1 MKLDNS
7 SYTVTPPDL
16 YMTEHGISI
25 MVSSTNNDLISS
37 IKELFEKLIATSIVF
52 LVQDKKTNSGTLPWI
67 RNNSKTCDFMIIDVD
82 TCAWEDI
89 MTGLLKSKESQ
100 NTVLFYS
107 DKYKRRETVKLINA
121 TGTNLVVRSLTDIN
135 NYIKVQMSP
144 EYINEKL

>member
-25 MVSSTNNDLISS
+25 LISSMDDNLVIS

-52 LVQDKKTNSGTLPWI
+52 LVQSKKTNSGTLPWLW
-67 RNNSKTCDFMIIDVD
+67 NNSRTSDFMVIDID

-89 MTGLLKSKESQ
+89 MAGLLKSKDKQ
-100 NTVLFYS
+100 NTVLFFS

-121 TGTNLVVRSLTDIN
+121 TGTNLVVRSIEDIH
-135 NYIKVQMSP
+135 NYIKLQMSP
-144 EYINEKL
+144 QYFNET

>member
-1 MKLDNS
+1 MKIDNS

-25 MVSSTNNDLISS
+25 LITSTNESFIASV
-37 IKELFEKLIATSIVF
+37 KEVFEKFIATSIVF
-52 LVQDKKTNSGTLPWI
+52 LVQSNKTNSVTLPWMW
-67 RNNSKTCDFMIIDVD
+67 NVSKTSDFMIIDVD

-89 MTGLLKSKESQ
+89 MAGLLKSKEEE

-121 TGTNLVVRSLTDIN
+121 TGTNLVVRSINDIN
-135 NYIKVQMSP
+135 NYIKLQMSP
-144 EYINEKL
+144 EYFNEV

>member
-1 MKLDNS
+1 MKIDNS

-25 MVSSTNNDLISS
+25 LISSTNTDLINPV
-37 IKELFEKLIATSIVF
+37 KELFEKFIATSVVF
-52 LVQDKKTNSGTLPWI
+52 FVQNNKTNSETLPWMW
-67 RNNSKTCDFMIIDVD
+67 NVSKTCDFMIIDVD

-89 MTGLLKSKESQ
+89 MAGLLKSKEEE

-121 TGTNLVVRSLTDIN
+121 TGTNLVVRSLSDIN
-135 NYIKVQMSP
+135 SYVKLQMSP
-144 EYINEKL
+144 ELFNEV

>member
-25 MVSSTNNDLISS
+25 LVSSTSDNLISS

-52 LVQDKKTNSGTLPWI
+52 LVQGKKTNSGTLPWMW
-67 RNNSKTCDFMIIDVD
+67 NNSITCDFMVIDID

-89 MTGLLKSKESQ
+89 MAGLLKSKDKQ
-100 NTVLFYS
+100 NTVLFFS

-121 TGTNLVVRSLTDIN
+121 TGTNLVVRSIEDIN
-135 NYIKVQMSP
+135 NYIRLQMSP
-144 EYINEKL
+144 EYINEA

>member
-25 MVSSTNNDLISS
+25 LISSINDDLVIS

-52 LVQDKKTNSGTLPWI
+52 LVQGKKTNSGTLPWMW
-67 RNNSKTCDFMIIDVD
+67 NNSTTCDFMVIDID

-89 MTGLLKSKESQ
+89 MAGLLKSKEKQ
-100 NTVLFYS
+100 NTVLFFS

-121 TGTNLVVRSLTDIN
+121 TGTNLVVRSIEDIH
-135 NYIKVQMSP
+135 NYIKLQMSP
-144 EYINEKL
+144 EYFNET

>member
-25 MVSSTNNDLISS
+25 LISSINDDLVIS

-52 LVQDKKTNSGTLPWI
+52 LVQGKKTNSGTLPWMW
-67 RNNSKTCDFMIIDVD
+67 NNSTTCDFMVIDID

-89 MTGLLKSKESQ
+89 MAGLLKSKDKQ
-100 NTVLFYS
+100 NTVLFFS

-121 TGTNLVVRSLTDIN
+121 TGTNLVVRSLSDIN
-135 NYIKVQMSP
+135 SYVKLQMSP
-144 EYINEKL
+144 ELFNEV

>member
-1 MKLDNS
+1 MKIDND

-25 MVSSTNNDLISS
+25 LISSTNNDLINPV
-37 IKELFEKLIATSIVF
+37 KELFEKFIATSIVF
-52 LVQDKKTNSGTLPWI
+52 LVQNKKTNSETLPWMW
-67 RNNSKTCDFMIIDVD
+67 NVSKTCDFMIIDVD

-89 MTGLLKSKESQ
+89 MAGLLKSKEEE

-121 TGTNLVVRSLTDIN
+121 TGTNLVVRSLADIN
-135 NYIKVQMSP
+135 NYIKLQMSP
-144 EYINEKL
+144 EYFNES

>member
-1 MKLDNS
+1 MKIDNS

-25 MVSSTNNDLISS
+25 LISSTNTDFIVSV
-37 IKELFEKLIATSIVF
+37 KELFEKFIATSIVF
-52 LVQDKKTNSGTLPWI
+52 LVQNKKTNSETLPWMW
-67 RNNSKTCDFMIIDVD
+67 NVSKTCDFMVIDVD

-89 MTGLLKSKESQ
+89 MSGLLKSKDEE

-121 TGTNLVVRSLTDIN
+121 TGTNLVVRSLDDIN
-135 NYIKVQMSP
+135 NYIKLQMSP
-144 EYINEKL
+144 EYFNEV

>member
-1 MKLDNS
+1 MKIDNS

-25 MVSSTNNDLISS
+25 LISSTNTDFIVSV
-37 IKELFEKLIATSIVF
+37 KELFEKFIATSIVF
-52 LVQDKKTNSGTLPWI
+52 LVQNKKTNSETLPWMW
-67 RNNSKTCDFMIIDVD
+67 NVSKTCDFMIVDVD

-89 MTGLLKSKESQ
+89 MTGLLKSKDEE

-121 TGTNLVVRSLTDIN
+121 TGTNLVVRSLDDIN
-135 NYIKVQMSP
+135 NYIKLQMSP
-144 EYINEKL
+144 EYFNES

>member
-1 MKLDNS
+1 MKIDNS

-25 MVSSTNNDLISS
+25 LISSTNATFITSV
-37 IKELFEKLIATSIVF
+37 KEVFEKFIATSIVF
-52 LVQDKKTNSGTLPWI
+52 LEQNKQTNSKTLPWMG
-67 RNNSKTCDFMIIDVD
+67 NVSKTSDFMIVDVD

-89 MTGLLKSKESQ
+89 MAGLLKSKEEE

-121 TGTNLVVRSLTDIN
+121 TGTNLVVRSISDIN
-135 NYIKVQMSP
+135 NYIKLQMSP
-144 EYINEKL
+144 EYFNEV

>member
-25 MVSSTNNDLISS
+25 LISSINDDLVIS

-52 LVQDKKTNSGTLPWI
+52 LVQSKKTNSGTLPWMW
-67 RNNSKTCDFMIIDVD
+67 NNSRTCDFMVIDID

-89 MTGLLKSKESQ
+89 MAGLLKSKDKQ
-100 NTVLFYS
+100 NTVLFFS

-121 TGTNLVVRSLTDIN
+121 TGTNLVVRSIEDIN
-135 NYIKVQMSP
+135 NYIRLQMSP
-144 EYINEKL
+144 EYINDV

>member
-1 MKLDNS
+1 MKIDNS

-25 MVSSTNNDLISS
+25 FISSTNSDLINPV
-37 IKELFEKLIATSIVF
+37 KELFEKFIATSVVF
-52 LVQDKKTNSGTLPWI
+52 LVQNNKTNSETLPWMW
-67 RNNSKTCDFMIIDVD
+67 NVSKTCDFMVIDVD

-89 MTGLLKSKESQ
+89 MAGLLKSKEEE

-121 TGTNLVVRSLTDIN
+121 TGTNLVVRSITDIN
-135 NYIKVQMSP
+135 NYIKLQMSP
-144 EYINEKL
+144 EYFNEV

>member
-25 MVSSTNNDLISS
+25 LVSSTSDNLISS

-52 LVQDKKTNSGTLPWI
+52 LVQGKKTNSGTLPWMW
-67 RNNSKTCDFMIIDVD
+67 NNSITCDFMVIDID

-89 MTGLLKSKESQ
+89 MAGLLKSKDKQ
-100 NTVLFYS
+100 NTVLFFS

-121 TGTNLVVRSLTDIN
+121 TGTNLVVRSIEDIH
-135 NYIKVQMSP
+135 NYIKLQMSP
-144 EYINEKL
+144 EYFNET